1 MVFWQKQ
8 YYYFAQMKII
18 KQWQVH
24 ALINA
29 EKKNLFFMLVTHVKY
44 TFFVNNLIRPFHIK
58 TKKKIYIY
66 FWIQKK
72 HFFKEKFLKMRRK
85 HTNITIK
92 TTPLCLSLPTH
103 TCILAMAYIM
113 TKKSLQ
119 HSHAIWHQNK
129 DRLQTLILLCSGS
142 LSAFHRAQ
150 SNEAAATTWH
160 TNTTTVDSSM
170 LAVIQRWQWMV
181 SNLEMTTAHTTK
193 GQ

>member
-1 MVFWQKQ
+1 
-8 YYYFAQMKII
+8 MKII

-29 EKKNLFFMLVTHVKY
+29 EKKNSFFMLVTHVKY
-44 TFFVNNLIRPFHIK
+44 TFFVNNLIRPFHTK
-58 TKKKIYIY
+58 TKNYIYIY

-119 HSHAIWHQNK
+119 HSHAFDIKIKIDSKLLSCCAVEVCQPFTEHK
-129 DRLQTLILLCSGS
+129 ATRLQLLLDTPTLP
-142 LSAFHRAQ
+142 
-150 SNEAAATTWH
+150 
-160 TNTTTVDSSM
+160 
-170 LAVIQRWQWMV
+170 RWTLV
-181 SNLEMTTAHTTK
+181 C
-193 GQ
+193 